1 MKRSLVVIEHRGGV
15 VGPGQL
21 AVVSKALEV
30 SERVDAV
37 AFGSDAV
44 ALAAVLARHG
54 VTMLHVA
61 AGELHGQALAQPR
74 LDAVARLVQQEG
86 YAAVFL
92 ENSSLAADIAGGAA
106 ARLEAGVNWDLQ
118 DVWIVDGEL
127 VGSRL
132 ALLDTAVVEVG
143 WVGGT
148 RIAVFRAGQ
157 LEPSTVAE
165 VVPVEVRPLPDEI
178 GERASAV
185 RVVSQAD
192 GGTVQSGL
200 ESADVIVA
208 GGRGLGGPEAIVLLE
223 ELAGA
228 LGGVV
233 GVSLPVV
240 DKGWY
245 PYAHQ
250 VGQTGRKVRPRLYIA
265 CGISGAIHHRVG
277 MSKSGTIV
285 AINTDPQAPVFGICD
300 FGVVGDLKD
309 VLPRLTELVRAAPP
323 VSSRDVHPGA
333 AVGRVEHGL
342 GDDGGAKSIREAW

>member
-21 AVVSKALEV
+21 AVVSKAREV
-30 SERVDAV
+30 SQTVDAV
-37 AFGSDAV
+37 AFGSDAID
-44 ALAAVLARHG
+44 LAAVLARHG
-54 VTMLHVA
+54 VTVLHVA

-92 ENSSLAADIAGGAA
+92 ENSSLAADIAAGAA

-132 ALLDTAVVEVG
+132 ALLDTAAVEVG

-165 VVPVEVRPLPDEI
+165 IVPAQVRRLPDEI

-185 RVVSQAD
+185 RVVSQVD
-192 GGTVQSGL
+192 GGGVQSGL

-233 GVSLPVV
+233 GVSMPVV

-265 CGISGAIHHRVG
+265 CGISGAIQHRVG

-309 VLPRLTELVRAAPP
+309 VLPRLTELVRAA
-323 VSSRDVHPGA
+323 RT
-333 AVGRVEHGL
+333 
-342 GDDGGAKSIREAW
+342 